1 MYRIDH
7 IRNSVFGYEQPP
19 QFAEVA
25 RYTWVGSRSE
35 GIEMIYLFGEYE
47 LDSDVFEIRCA
58 GNLCKLEPKA
68 FNVLL
73 YLIQNH
79 ERIVPKEELLSQLWD
94 DQYISD
100 AALNSCIMSARRAVG
115 DSGTTQQVIQTH
127 RSRGYRFIAA
137 FTVHKGNEFAPTPE
151 PLSTLL
157 DTTTSNAEATT
168 EMPQYQ
174 DVIEGRESVPRA
186 PLCPVCRHCNRIGA
200 LFCGA
205 CGGRLIRSCTACGQA
220 ALPSARF
227 CQACGHRL
235 EEDELSDARRSG
247 WMRRPWVGRAWE
259 LGCVETLM
267 RRVADGQGQVVELV
281 GHAGMG
287 KSRLIGEISRQ
298 ASARA
303 FITVQGSGAPRQPA
317 LAGTLWRDLIRQ
329 CCGVAL
335 GDRAEVMLARV
346 YQRLRQVGMD
356 AAAAAPYLLD
366 VLACQERTGI
376 LAAQT
381 PDTIRVNTLLTLQRL
396 LHACSEQQPLLMVI
410 EDIQWMDP
418 TSEDFLAMLAE
429 NLATVPVLLVVT
441 RRPGLRPAWLQ
452 EAGATL
458 IHLQPLDE
466 DDSRRLVQMIL
477 GPHPL
482 PPPQEQAII
491 SWAGGNP
498 LWVEELTRWMAESA
512 PEPVAVL
519 RPDVMADVVLDRL
532 EQLPPFAKQVLQTAS
547 VIGREFTFRM
557 LQQVWDGEEQLDAAL
572 LELESRALCYA
583 KHDAWEPVYGFA
595 HSVIQEL
602 AYTSLAPLHRLRL
615 HAAVGEALETFYAD
629 CLEQVAGVLA
639 WHYAQSERTPKALE
653 YLTRVVQH
661 ALQRGAYQEALMV
674 GEEALNRVER
684 LPVEERVPIR
694 LSLALE
700 QARALKGL
708 GRLEETVA
716 VLQPL
721 SGDTSALP
729 DRSLIGPY
737 ALLLSQAYSQME
749 LWDKAADQAQR
760 AVQAAQ
766 FCRDDMT
773 LAQAFHILAM
783 HRYRAGKF
791 REGAEYSRQSRALLE
806 RPEAREQLANTCF
819 VLGLNTLM
827 FGDFTTALE
836 AEAQAEAISRRL
848 GDLNLQVSAAW
859 ATGWIQAARG
869 CYDEG
874 IEACQRGLACAPD
887 PLSAAFVLGW
897 MGYAYLEKGDAEEAV
912 SCLQPAVRCMQQ
924 CGYPRMQGLYTTFL
938 GAGHLLQGD
947 IDKARELIHQGVELA
962 RATQDRFGIGWALR
976 VLGHVD
982 ETCGH
987 YNEAQQ
993 RFQVAL
999 QAFTTLQASFE
1010 VARTQLALAE
1020 VAYQQGGHD
1029 RATEHLREAY
1039 QQFTSLGVA
1048 AYVQRTEQRA
1058 AELGVPLPDST
1069 PA

>member
-1 MYRIDH
+1 
-7 IRNSVFGYEQPP
+7 
-19 QFAEVA
+19 
-25 RYTWVGSRSE
+25 
-35 GIEMIYLFGEYE
+35 MIYLFGEYE

-68 FNVLL
+68 FDVLL

-79 ERIVPKEELLSQLWD
+79 ERIVSKEELLSQLWD

-100 AALNSCIMSARRAVG
+100 AALNSCIMSARKAVG
-115 DSGTTQQVIQTH
+115 DSGTMQQVIQTH

-137 FTVHKGNEFAPTPE
+137 FTVREGAVREGTVREGNAFTLAPE
-151 PLSTLL
+151 PLPTLP
-157 DTTTSNAEATT
+157 DATPVDAAATT

-174 DVIEGRESVPRA
+174 GMIESRESDPRA
-186 PLCPVCRHCNRIGA
+186 PLCPACRHCNRLGA
-200 LFCGA
+200 IFCGA

-220 ALPSARF
+220 VLPSARF
-227 CQACGHRL
+227 CQRCGHCL
-235 EEDELSDARRSG
+235 EGEELSDTRRGG
-247 WMRRPWVGRAWE
+247 WTRRPWVGRAWE

-298 ASARA
+298 ASEHA
-303 FITVQGSGAPRQPA
+303 FITVQGICAPRRQA
-317 LAGTLWRDLIRQ
+317 LAGMLLRDIIRQ
-329 CCGVAL
+329 CCGVTL
-335 GDRAEVMLARV
+335 GDRAEVVLARV

-381 PDTIRVNTLLTLQRL
+381 PDTICVNTLLTLQRL

-418 TSEDFLAMLAE
+418 TSEDCLAVLAE

-458 IHLQPLDE
+458 IHLQPLDV

-477 GPHPL
+477 GPYPL

-498 LWVEELTRWMAESA
+498 LWVEELTRWVAERG
-512 PEPVAVL
+512 PEPAAVL
-519 RPDVMADVVLDRL
+519 LPDAMADVVLARL
-532 EQLPPFAKQVLQTAS
+532 EQLSPLAKQVLQTAS

-557 LQQVWDGEEQLDAAL
+557 LRQVWNGEEQLDAAL

-583 KHDAWEPVYGFA
+583 KHDAWESVYGFA
-595 HSVIQEL
+595 HSVLQEL

-639 WHYAQSERTPKALE
+639 WHYAQSERTQKALE

-661 ALQRGAYQEALMV
+661 ALQRGAYQESLMV

-694 LSLALE
+694 LSLVLE
-700 QARALKGL
+700 QARALNGL

-721 SGDTSALP
+721 SDDASALA

-737 ALLLSQAYSQME
+737 ALVLSQAYSQME
-749 LWDKAADQAQR
+749 LWDKAAEQAQR

-766 FCRDDMT
+766 SCRDDLT

-783 HRYRAGKF
+783 HRHRAGKF

-806 RPEAREQLANTCF
+806 RPEARGQLANTCF

-827 FGDFTTALE
+827 LGDFTTALE

-848 GDLNLQVSAAW
+848 GDLSLQVSAAW

-874 IEACQRGLACAPD
+874 IAACQRGLACAPD

-912 SCLQPAVRCMQQ
+912 SCLEQAVRHMQQ

-938 GAGHLLQGD
+938 GAAHLLQGD

-962 RATQDRFGIGWALR
+962 RAAQDRFGIGWGLR
-976 VLGHVD
+976 MLGHVD

-993 RFQVAL
+993 YFHVAL
-999 QAFTTLQASFE
+999 QAFATLQASFE

-1029 RATEHLREAY
+1029 MATEHLREAY
-1039 QQFTSLGVA
+1039 QQFTSLDVA

-1058 AELGVPLPDST
+1058 AELGLPLPCS
-1069 PA
+1069 ASA